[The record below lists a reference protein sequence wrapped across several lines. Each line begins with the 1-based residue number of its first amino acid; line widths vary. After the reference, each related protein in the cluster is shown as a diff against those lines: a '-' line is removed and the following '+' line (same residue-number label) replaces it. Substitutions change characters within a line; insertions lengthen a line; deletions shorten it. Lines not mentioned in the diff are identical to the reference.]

1 MDQSTT
7 HLELALQAAVRRCI
21 DDVVRQANADALLL
35 TGASGNEKLEKNQI
49 RNLLNVADESH
60 SLAVVTNFIRY
71 QIGRSGT
78 GPAWRYGGFGS
89 QVIKQIEA
97 TDGVVTR
104 QTERVLERLREQFGE
119 LPSEIADKVCYDLM
133 RHYLGYLH
141 RAFCYYSSESG
152 KQDDLNQEEGK
163 E

>member
-7 HLELALQAAVRRCI
+7 HLDLALQAAVRRCM

-35 TGASGNEKLEKNQI
+35 EGASGNEKLEKNQI
-49 RNLLNVADESH
+49 RNVLNVAEESH

-78 GPAWRYGGFGS
+78 GPAWRYGGFGK

-97 TDGVVTR
+97 SDGVVTR
-104 QTERVLERLREQFGE
+104 QTERMLKELHEQFGRV
-119 LPSEIADKVCYDLM
+119 PPDIAAEVRYDLM

-141 RAFCYYSSESG
+141 RAFYYGSETG
-152 KQDDLNQEEGK
+152 GWNDLSQAEGK
-163 E
+163 G